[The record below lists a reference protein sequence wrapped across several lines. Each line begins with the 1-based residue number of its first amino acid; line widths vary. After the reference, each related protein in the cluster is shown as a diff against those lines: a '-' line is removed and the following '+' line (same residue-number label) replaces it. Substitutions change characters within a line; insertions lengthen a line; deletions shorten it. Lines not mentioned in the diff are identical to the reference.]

1 MKYSCEVEI
10 DLNIDQVIKLFD
22 NPENLREWQPALLS
36 FEPLSGKPGYPGAK
50 SRLKFKI
57 ANQDIEMI
65 ETVTV
70 RNLPHEYSGTYDSK
84 GVFNIVKNSF
94 TALSPTRTRFVSD
107 QEFRFSGFMKAVGL
121 MMPDLFKN
129 TSRQYLQNFKE
140 FAERSA
146 SKSGNHSERQDL
158 HS

>member
-10 DLNIDQVIKLFD
+10 DLSIDRVIELFD
-22 NPENLREWQPALLS
+22 NPENLREWQPALQS

-57 ANQDIEMI
+57 GNRDIEMI

-70 RNLPHEYSGTYDSK
+70 RNLPHEYSGTYDAK
-84 GVFNIVKNSF
+84 GVFNIVKNTF
-94 TALSPTRTRFVSD
+94 TPISASKTRFVSD
-107 QEFRFSGFMKAVGL
+107 QEFQFSGFMKAVGL
-121 MMPDLFKN
+121 MMPDLFRK
-129 TSRQYLQNFKE
+129 TSLQYLENFKA
-140 FAERSA
+140 FAE
-146 SKSGNHSERQDL
+146 KSSSTLDRERDRQEL

>member
-10 DLNIDQVIKLFD
+10 DLSIDRVIELFD
-22 NPENLREWQPALLS
+22 NPENLRQWQPALLS

-57 ANQDIEMI
+57 GNNDIEMI

-70 RNLPHEYSGTYDSK
+70 RNLPHEYSGTYDAK
-84 GVFNIVKNSF
+84 GVFNIVKNTF
-94 TALSPTRTRFVSD
+94 TPLSPSRTRFVSD

-121 MMPDLFKN
+121 MMPDMFRK
-129 TSRQYLQNFKE
+129 TSFQYLENFKA
-140 FAERSA
+140 FAERS
-146 SKSGNHSERQDL
+146 SIESDRIKRQDL